1 MFVAYACGV
10 MMGKNGAIDG
20 YKLAIRYFGMS
31 DIPKTSAWWSLY
43 SDLEALNIQVVQP
56 ENYGIATHL
65 LVIDYSEKDTVRWPK
80 LPISNRFLTATEPV
94 SVNPIQ
100 FSKKITSK
108 FHKVI
113 VPSWLSPQSLNTVV
127 YEGGYIN
134 PIRYSNFFSND
145 GSRQGCALINE
156 NKFSFAK
163 QSNYILR
170 TRFIQHALKMDLSL
184 TIAGRN
190 WTRGV
195 LWTVAK
201 LVHHLLIGIC
211 AMQVKFKSADVLES
225 LKFSLNRKR
234 VETISV
240 GVVRDSVEF
249 MSQFKVSIV
258 IENESSYVSEKL
270 HAALSAGC
278 QCVYVGPKL
287 NPLDFPDGF
296 LFQSEPHPA
305 DILKQAEKAL
315 KTRYAISAH
324 DLKKHIDTSEFVR
337 ENGAS
342 RRNAWVAK
350 SIFTWMNSDHV

>member
-1 MFVAYACGV
+1 LS
-10 MMGKNGAIDG
+10 GAIDG

-31 DIPKTSAWWSLY
+31 DIPKTSGWWSLY
-43 SDLEALNIQVVQP
+43 SDLEALNVQVVQP
-56 ENYGIATHL
+56 ESYGIATHL
-65 LVIDYSEKDTVRWPK
+65 LVIDYSEKDIVRWPK
-80 LPISNRFLTATEPV
+80 LPITNRFLTATEPV

-100 FSKKITSK
+100 FSKKITNK
-108 FHKVI
+108 FHRVI
-113 VPSWLSPQSLNTVV
+113 VPSRLSPQSSNTVV

-134 PIRYSNFFSND
+134 TLRYLTPFSND
-145 GSRQGCALINE
+145 GYRQGCALINE

-170 TRFIQHALKMDLSL
+170 TRFIRYALKLNLNL
-184 TIAGRN
+184 TIAGKN

-195 LWTVAK
+195 LWTIAK
-201 LVHHLLIGIC
+201 LVHHLLIGIR
-211 AMQVKFKSADVLES
+211 ANQIKFKSADVLEL

-234 VETISV
+234 VETISA

-249 MSQFKVSIV
+249 LSKFKVSIV
-258 IENESSYVSEKL
+258 IENESCYFSEKL

-305 DILKQAEKAL
+305 AILTQAEKAL
-315 KTRYAISAH
+315 QTRYVISTH
-324 DLKKHIDTSEFVR
+324 DLKKHIDNSSFFR
-337 ENGAS
+337 ENGVS

-350 SIFTWMNSDHV
+350 SIFTWMSSDHEYPPQNPGSVT